1 MTFFLR
7 KTKNLRSQI
16 NQARLVGLSIISIGN
31 IVVRKVGPWGND
43 KTVFTVFSLQIQENK
58 TRIKFNKT
66 IVVEKF

>member
-31 IVVRKVGPWGND
+31 IVARKVGPWGND
-43 KTVFTVFSLQIQENK
+43 KTVFSLQIQENK

-66 IVVEKF
+66 IVVEKFY